1 MYFNM
6 KKLILILLFLPF
18 CFSCSKKD
26 NIIIEFNPI
35 ENIQSKDKSLIEM
48 DIDLD
53 GVVHSGIIIPS
64 VNQSKDGLFHF
75 SARVNVQEGKEY
87 FYKIYYQNES
97 YKFEEDNPLAN
108 ENFYGSWEDT
118 DIEFKPMSQD
128 GVIKDSFRILGNPRN
143 EKVYFGQKTPTQVTQ
158 EDIIN
163 GMEMIKRDEN
173 WYKAIKEKAIKNNI
187 SVEKQLYLDMSW
199 ILKNP
204 SQSQEENN
212 RWKRNPRAG
221 EYSFM
226 LVVVEKEVLNSIPK
240 EVRNI
245 SLSDSI
251 SGFTNPYSYF
261 KYGKGKNLK
270 GVNYIISPKKLKLRA
285 HLNPQKGVYVDILKY
300 PDNNFRIHK
309 NNGWV
314 GNSDSL
320 YNNALYEQF
329 FHTISKS
336 YSLKNIPLVEDNYS
350 YTQEDYKKNSIKY
363 SDSLS
368 RIYSFPFVTDYPG
381 KTVKVSDNRDY
392 ISLINPGNG
401 ENNTNP
407 KKESVGVIT
416 RVGFTYGKFRG
427 KIKFPAQLNPYGVWS
442 GLTNAFWLIYQSDSP
457 WNERRICKDKGYVK
471 PGLEVGE
478 DAGRTERANYSEIDI
493 EIIKTSKYWPEET
506 KIDKN
511 YNPFSKDECI
521 LACTNWDLACPNPK
535 KFHPQGLQTLKYLD
549 NLFTLHR
556 WSEAYRAITIR
567 TPIQN
572 KIFQEDFYY
581 FEIEWKPNEI
591 IWRLGKDEKNMRIV
605 GYMNDKVTSIP
616 NNQMVSVITQEYHYT
631 EYWPPIIYD
640 QNLIPF
646 PKNDIEGR
654 IFDIV
659 IE

>member
-48 DIDLD
+48 DIDLE
-53 GVVHSGIIIPS
+53 GVVHTGIIIPS

-118 DIEFKPMSQD
+118 DIEFKPMSKD
-128 GVIKDSFRILGNPRN
+128 GMIKDSFRILGNPRN
-143 EKVYFGQKTPTQVTQ
+143 EKVYFGQKIPTQVTQ

-163 GMEMIKRDEN
+163 GMEMIRRDEN

-226 LVVVEKEVLNSIPK
+226 LVVVEKEALNSIPK

-270 GVNYIISPKKLKLRA
+270 GVNYILSPKKLKLRA

-300 PDNNFRIHK
+300 PDNNFRIHN

-381 KTVKVSDNRDY
+381 KTVRVSDNRDY

-427 KIKFPAQLNPYGVWS
+427 KIKFPAQLNTSGVWS

>member
-128 GVIKDSFRILGNPRN
+128 GMIKDSFRILGNPRN

-163 GMEMIKRDEN
+163 GMEMIRRDEN

-226 LVVVEKEVLNSIPK
+226 LVVVEKEALNSIPK

-300 PDNNFRIHK
+300 PDDNFRIHK

-427 KIKFPAQLNPYGVWS
+427 KIKFPSQLNSYGVWS